1 MVTVKFFSLVRE
13 ALQVEQLVINLPHG
27 VRTLADLKTHLV
39 ELNGDH
45 WRVVLFQANMVH
57 ALDHHVV
64 DVDTPI
70 KDGAEVAFF
79 PPMTGG

>member
-1 MVTVKFFSLVRE
+1 VVTIKFFSLVRE
-13 ALQVEQLVINLPHG
+13 ALQLEQVTMALPEG
-27 VRTLADLKTHLV
+27 VQTLADLKNHLV

-45 WRVVLFQANMVH
+45 WRTVLYQPNIVH
-57 ALDHHVV
+57 ALDHRVV
-64 DVDTPI
+64 DVDAPI